1 MTEAATIVEV
11 LVQYMDH
18 VRYIYAWLHGMNK
31 CMHIHVLRRALVQ
44 DPEYALF
51 MTAVVACV
59 ARSHV
64 QDLRHVFRG
73 ALVQHPHKPMY
84 VCIHV

>member
-44 DPEYALF
+44 DPEYTLF
-51 MTAVVACV
+51 RSVVAACV
-59 ARSHV
+59 SSALV
-64 QDLRHVFRG
+64 QDL
-73 ALVQHPHKPMY
+73 
-84 VCIHV
+84 I